1 MDDFISR
8 PTIFCEL
15 TLPTSRYFYLKVR
28 ILLLT
33 KNVNAQLLLTR
44 DARRK
49 RGLCCRPVS
58 VRLSVH
64 LMSVR
69 LSRWCIVSI
78 RLKLS
83 SNFFFAWQPH
93 QSSFLIFSADTQ
105 FGGEPFSG
113 GAKYTGWR
121 KICDFRLKQPFISV
135 TVLDRSMIAM
145 EH

>member
-1 MDDFISR
+1 MERMDDFISR

-49 RGLCCRPVS
+49 HGLCCRPVL

-69 LSRWCIVSI
+69 LSRIVSTG
-78 RLKLS
+78 LKLS
-83 SNFFFAWQPH
+83 SNFFFAW
-93 QSSFLIFSADTQ
+93 
-105 FGGEPFSG
+105 
-113 GAKYTGWR
+113 
-121 KICDFRLKQPFISV
+121 
-135 TVLDRSMIAM
+135 
-145 EH
+145 